1 MYTIFFV
8 GTAALPRPRL
18 LRDQAARP
26 YGKLIEEIET
36 MQGLM
41 MDYPLTLQ
49 HVYNRAVRLFYKNE
63 VVTQMG
69 DVLHRYTYGEWGK
82 RTAQLAHALTEA
94 GVTQGDRIATFAWN
108 TYRHLELYFAIP
120 CMGAVLHTLNIRLFS
135 EQLVYIVN
143 DAADKII
150 FIDGDLVPLLEKL
163 ADQLPT
169 VKLYVIMGD
178 APGATGKL
186 QPSIDYEQFIAGKPE
201 SYDWPQLDENA
212 AAAMCYTSGTT
223 GNPKGV
229 LYSHRSI
236 FLHSMGVG
244 LADGAAM
251 SEQDTV
257 MPIVPMFHA
266 NAWGFPHA
274 AVMMGAKQVMPGR
287 FMDPLKI
294 ARLLSSERVTVTG
307 AVPSIWIGVLS
318 LLDKEQIDLSALR
331 AIYCGGS
338 AVPRALI
345 EGLYHKGLNIVHAWG
360 MTETSPLAS
369 LCKLRAYQLDWPLEE
384 QFNVKAKQG
393 TVLPGVDFRVI
404 NMDTLQEVPWDG
416 ETFGELQVRG
426 PWIARAYYGDPATG
440 EKFLDGWL
448 RTGDVAVVDEDGII
462 QLVDRTKDLVKSGG
476 EWISSVEVEGLIM
489 GHPKVL
495 EACVIGVPHPKWSER
510 PVAYVVAK
518 TGFAGQIE
526 KDEII
531 EYLRPRVAKWWLPD
545 DVIFIEAIP
554 KTSVGKFDKKV
565 LRAKHETTLA

>member
-1 MYTIFFV
+1 
-8 GTAALPRPRL
+8 
-18 LRDQAARP
+18 
-26 YGKLIEEIET
+26 

-49 HVYNRAVRLFYKNE
+49 HFFNRAVRIFPRKE
-63 VVTQMG
+63 VVTLTASG
-69 DVLHRYTYGEWGK
+69 LHRYTFGEWGK
-82 RTAQLAHALTEA
+82 RTQQLAHALHNA
-94 GVTQGDRIATFAWN
+94 GVKEGDRIATFGWN
-108 TYRHLELYFAIP
+108 TYRHLELYFGIP
-120 CMGAVLHTLNIRLFS
+120 CMGAVLHTLNIRLFAD
-135 EQLVYIVN
+135 QLVYIIN
-143 DAADKII
+143 NAEDQII
-150 FIDGDLVPLLEKL
+150 FVDGDLVPILENL
-163 ADQLPT
+163 VDQLST

-178 APGATGKL
+178 APNATGKL
-186 QPSIDYEQFIAGKPE
+186 QPSVDYETFIGGQPE
-201 SYDWPQLDENA
+201 TYEWPQIDENT

-229 LYSHRSI
+229 VYSHRST

-244 LADGAAM
+244 LADGAAL
-251 SEQDTV
+251 SERDTV
-257 MPIVPMFHA
+257 LPVVPMFHA

-274 AVMMGAKQVMPGR
+274 AMMMGSKLVFPGR
-287 FMDPLKI
+287 FMDPVRI
-294 ARLLSSERVTVTG
+294 AHLMSDERVTVAAG
-307 AVPSIWIGVLS
+307 VPTIWIGL
-318 LLDKEQIDLSALR
+318 LGMLDKEEIDLSSLR

-338 AVPRALI
+338 AVPRSLI
-345 EGLYHKGLNIVHAWG
+345 EGLYRKNLNIVHAWG

-369 LCKLRAYQLDWPLEE
+369 LSKLRSYQEEWPLDE
-384 QFNVKAKQG
+384 QFRIKARQG
-393 TVLPGVDFRVI
+393 TVLPGVEFRVVNI
-404 NMDTLQEVPWDG
+404 ETGEEVPWDN
-416 ETFGELQVRG
+416 TSYGELQVRG

-440 EKFLDGWL
+440 EKFANGWL

-495 EACVIGVPHPKWSER
+495 EACVIGIPHPKWDER

-518 TGFAGQIE
+518 PDFVGQIP

-545 DVIFIEAIP
+545 DVIFVDAIP

-565 LRAKHETTLA
+565 LRARHEMYSTSSAD